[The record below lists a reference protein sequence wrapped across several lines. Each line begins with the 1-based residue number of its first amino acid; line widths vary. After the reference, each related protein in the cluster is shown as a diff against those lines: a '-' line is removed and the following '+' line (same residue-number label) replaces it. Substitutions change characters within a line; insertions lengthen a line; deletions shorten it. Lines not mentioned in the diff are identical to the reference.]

1 MASAV
6 GTRMK
11 AHDRKRVV
19 IRAAVSLFAARGFEM
34 TSMDDVA
41 AAARVTK
48 PIIYRHF
55 RSKRALYLELLE
67 TVGADLIERLASAT
81 EGVGSPHE
89 RLRAGVVAFFAFVE
103 SQPAAYLLLFGPRG
117 QRDTEF
123 DRVVDRVQITIAD
136 LVASRVT
143 GVIDDDYRRF
153 ISFAVVGLAQGAA
166 RSYLHEARG
175 LDDDARVELAER
187 RAHETTEL
195 LWFGMRGIPS

>member
-1 MASAV
+1 
-6 GTRMK
+6 MK
-11 AHDRKRVV
+11 ANDRKKVV
-19 IRAAVSLFAARGFEM
+19 IRAAVALFAARGFEM

-67 TVGADLIERLASAT
+67 TVGTDLIEQLAHAT
-81 EGVGSPHE
+81 EGVESPRE

-123 DRVVDRVQITIAD
+123 DGVVDQVQMTIAD

-153 ISFAVVGLAQGAA
+153 VSFAVVGLAQGAA
-166 RSYLHEARG
+166 RSYLQEAQALEG
-175 LDDDARVELAER
+175 HARTELAER

-195 LWFGMRGIPS
+195 LWSGMRNIPG